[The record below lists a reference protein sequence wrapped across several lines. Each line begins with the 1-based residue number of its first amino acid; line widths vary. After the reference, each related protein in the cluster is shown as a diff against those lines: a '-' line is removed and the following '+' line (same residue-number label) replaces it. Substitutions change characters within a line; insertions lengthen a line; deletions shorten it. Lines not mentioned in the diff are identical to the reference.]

1 MKKKGHVQ
9 KRITPRKD
17 LRAKHYHNLLPKRY
31 TAANPILY
39 GNPTMSKVEFIYGK
53 GGKKVMMARRYAET
67 LAKLGQGTMAEG
79 EYQTR
84 MLSAGAPA
92 PAKPVEEDDLK
103 VSEAVAEFAK
113 EHGVD
118 LDKVVGTG
126 KDGRIKKSDVELII
140 ASQDLA

>member
-1 MKKKGHVQ
+1 
-9 KRITPRKD
+9 
-17 LRAKHYHNLLPKRY
+17 
-31 TAANPILY
+31 
-39 GNPTMSKVEFIYGK
+39 MSKVEFIYGK

-67 LAKLGQGTMAEG
+67 LAKLGHGTMAEG

-84 MLSAGAPA
+84 MLSAGAPV
-92 PAKPVEEDDLK
+92 KPVVEDDEPL

-126 KDGRIKKSDVELII
+126 KDGRIKKSDVELVI
-140 ASQDLA
+140 AAQDLA